1 MYLKLEVQTSCP
13 NNDFDEY
20 RKKKEWIV
28 QNHTITMQKKTENLS
43 SSIGQW
49 PNAITFFESSLF
61 IFYNKYRELMFTAL
75 NEDE

>member
-28 QNHTITMQKKTENLS
+28 QNHTITMQKKTENLT
-43 SSIGQW
+43 SSIGHC
-49 PNAITFFESSLF
+49 NK
-61 IFYNKYRELMFTAL
+61 IFWIVIIYIL
-75 NEDE
+75 